1 MKICDN
7 ILDTIGSTPMVR
19 INALNPNPL
28 VNILAKVE
36 GFNPTG
42 SIKDRIAL
50 NMIEQAESEGR
61 LHPGQTIIE
70 PTSGNTGIGLAVV
83 GIIKGY
89 HVVIVM
95 SAGVSIERRRMI
107 RSYGAEVIL
116 TPAQDGTDGA
126 IRLARKMVAE
136 QPEKYFMPDQFSN
149 AANYQAHYRVTANE
163 IWAQTGGHV
172 DYLVSAIGT

>member
-1 MKICDN
+1 MKICEN
-7 ILDTIGSTPMVR
+7 ILQTIGSTPLVR
-19 INALNPNPL
+19 INALNPNPR

-42 SIKDRIAL
+42 SIKDRIGL
-50 NMIEQAESEGR
+50 NMIEQAEQEGR

-89 HVVIVM
+89 HVIIVM
-95 SAGVSIERRRMI
+95 SAGVSVERRRMI

-116 TPAQDGTDGA
+116 TPAEDGTDGA
-126 IRLARKMVAE
+126 IRLARKMTAE
-136 QPEKYFMPDQFSN
+136 NPEIGR
-149 AANYQAHYRVTANE
+149 AHV
-163 IWAQTGGHV
+163 
-172 DYLVSAIGT
+172 